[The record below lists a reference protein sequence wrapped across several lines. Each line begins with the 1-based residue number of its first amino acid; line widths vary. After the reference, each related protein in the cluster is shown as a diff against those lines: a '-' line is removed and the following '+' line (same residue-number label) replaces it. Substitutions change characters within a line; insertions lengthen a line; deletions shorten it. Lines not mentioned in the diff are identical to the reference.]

1 MLWIKRNLIFV
12 ITAVVGLLLAGW
24 AGYSLTNSM
33 SDDKAVKDDFDSVM
47 NELTGLRNMNPY
59 PTPEN
64 IDSAKAEAAQMRGL
78 LGQFQTVFAPFPPV
92 PAMNEQAFAAELAR
106 RIAQWQGAAKTAAVR
121 LPDPQ
126 YAFSFSG
133 LTGQLA
139 FPTNCIPGWLE
150 QFNEMQGI
158 LDIICRAH
166 VNELG
171 GIQRVPVYPGDQGGN
186 DFLQTTWVTNQLG
199 VVAPYQVSMVCFTR
213 ELSQILQGLISAT
226 NCYVVKS
233 VVVAPMKVQGN
244 TPGSPG
250 PTYQPQQQ
258 YQAPAPSRAI
268 SEAERYG
275 GALGGRGAPTPA
287 PAAAPVYAYRPAAR
301 SGPVTVIRE
310 QPLYVTLVIDAIQIK
325 PVKP

>member
-33 SDDKAVKDDFDSVM
+33 SEDKAVKDDFDSVM

-64 IDSAKAEAAQMRGL
+64 IEAAKGEAAQMRGL

-106 RIAQWQGAAKTAAVR
+106 RVAQWQETAKTAAVK

-126 YAFSFSG
+126 YAFSFSD

-158 LDIICRAH
+158 LDIIFRAH
-166 VNELG
+166 VNEFG
-171 GIQRVPVYPGDQGGN
+171 GIQRVPVFPGDQGGN
-186 DFLQTTWVTNQLG
+186 DFVATTWVTNQLG
-199 VVAPYQVSMVCFTR
+199 VAAPYQVSIVCFTR
-213 ELSQILQGLISAT
+213 ELSQILEGLLSAT

-233 VVVAPMKVQGN
+233 VVVAPAKAQGN
-244 TPGSPG
+244 QPGMSAPAYSPQLRY
-250 PTYQPQQQ
+250 PT
-258 YQAPAPSRAI
+258 APAPQI
-268 SEAERYG
+268 SDAQRYG
-275 GALGGRGAPTPA
+275 GAFGRGGTPA
-287 PAAAPVYAYRPAAR
+287 PTAPAPVYAYRPAAPA
-301 SGPVTVIRE
+301 GPVTIIRE
-310 QPLYVTLVIDAIQIK
+310 QPLLVTLVIDAIQIK

>member
-33 SDDKAVKDDFDSVM
+33 SEDKAVKDDFDSVM

-59 PTPEN
+59 PTPDN
-64 IDSAKAEAAQMRGL
+64 IDAAKAEAAQMRGL
-78 LGQFQTVFAPFPPV
+78 LGQFQTVFAPFPAV
-92 PAMNEQAFAAELAR
+92 PAMDEKMFAAELSR
-106 RIAQWQGAAKTAAVR
+106 HIAQWQTGAKTVAVK

-139 FPTNCIPGWLE
+139 FPTNCIPSWLE

-158 LDIICRAH
+158 LDIIYRAH
-166 VNELG
+166 VNELD
-171 GIQRVPVYPGDQGGN
+171 GIQRVPVYPCDQGGT

-199 VVAPYQVSMVCFTR
+199 VIAPYQLSFVCFTR
-213 ELSQILQGLISAT
+213 ELSQVLEGFITST
-226 NCYVVKS
+226 NCYIVKS
-233 VVVAPMKVQGN
+233 VVVAASKAQAQGA
-244 TPGSPG
+244 TPG
-250 PTYQPQQQ
+250 YQPP
-258 YQAPAPSRAI
+258 QAQSRYPSPAAQRPLTM
-268 SEAERYG
+268 AERYG
-275 GALGGRGAPTPA
+275 PGGGGAPTPT
-287 PAAAPVYAYRPAAR
+287 PAAPVYGPRAAGP

-310 QPLYVTLVIDAIQIK
+310 KPLFVTLVVDAIQLK